1 MSAAF
6 RSEAPRAL
14 ITGLGGFT
22 GRYLA
27 RALQDAGYRVFGTV
41 HGTEAVGDDIFA
53 ADLCDRAALAQLVV
67 RVQPDVVAH
76 LAAIAFVAHG
86 DAEAMYRTN
95 VVGTRNLLDALATLE
110 RKPRSVLLASSA
122 NIYGN
127 AGVESIDES
136 VGASPAND
144 YAVSKLAMEYMAQL
158 WQDRLPITI
167 VRPFNYT
174 GVGQSPQ
181 FLLPKIV
188 GHFQRGERV
197 IELGNIDVER
207 DFSDVR
213 RVADAYCRLLDVG
226 PIGGVFNVCS
236 GQTAS
241 LKAVIEMMERLAGYR
256 IEVRVNP
263 AFVRANEVH
272 RLRGDPRKLEAAIGP
287 LRHIALQDTLRWM
300 LTEGRF

>member
-6 RSEAPRAL
+6 RSDAPRAL

-27 RALQDAGYRVFGTV
+27 QALRDAGYRVFGTT
-41 HGTEAVGDDIFA
+41 HGAEAEGDDVFSV
-53 ADLCDRAALAQLVV
+53 DLCDRAALTELVAQV
-67 RVQPDVVAH
+67 RPDVVAH

-86 DAEAMYRTN
+86 DADAIYRTN
-95 VVGTRNLLDALATLE
+95 VVGTRNLLDSLAGQL
-110 RKPRSVLLASSA
+110 RKPRAVLLASSA

-127 AGVESIDES
+127 AAVESIDEL
-136 VGASPAND
+136 VAPSPAND

-213 RVADAYCRLLDVG
+213 RVVDAYCRLLDSVPAG
-226 PIGGVFNVCS
+226 RVFNVCS
-236 GQTAS
+236 GQTVS
-241 LKAVIEMMERLAGYR
+241 LKAVIEMMEDLAGYR

-263 AFVRANEVH
+263 AFVRASEVH
-272 RLRGDPRKLEAAIGP
+272 RLRGDPLKLEAAIGP
-287 LRHIALQDTLRWM
+287 LRQIALQDTLRWM
-300 LTEGRF
+300 LAEGRF